1 MRFKELRIR
10 EAGPLKDK
18 KIDFHD
24 VNLIVGNN
32 EEGKTTLVDI
42 LIQALFGRKNPY
54 IKGLWNERFD
64 FDGRAD
70 AETEG
75 DPLSPEEMKFASL
88 FIIREGDMKWQGKS
102 AGKREM
108 LSKDMWNDD
117 IREVLYG
124 SDEVYSRIN
133 KKAVELMGVSQG
145 KGWMTKLLSNLQEL
159 ETVIDRETG
168 RAEEYKNNETLIAA
182 ARKKLDAAVKERDE
196 MTEARKVSASLA
208 GRNLIENFFQKTDDL
223 EKTSRVLGDLRK
235 TDLESIRREWE
246 ALEKSLGAIDRE
258 IAGFD
263 IGIASRETE
272 KKEKNTALLSLK
284 NKTEELRSA
293 LLELEMERKTKS
305 NEINTFEK
313 YSSREREN
321 ITGKSFQTF
330 RAALSVLS
338 AVFLSLAGAAGTL
351 AALLALEV
359 LPWQMSLIIPAAV
372 GGPCLIAGFV
382 FLLAGM
388 ARSKRVRRSLAE
400 LDARQEAFFRESRSS
415 SENLER
421 EIARTNKMIDDFRRE
436 ARELS
441 DAIAGIESGT
451 GTVELENRKKER
463 GSMAARIDELRRAHH
478 SLGDI
483 SRQLEKQDTLS
494 EKHVVLSQ
502 ELRAVSDKLKKKFG
516 TDSASFLKEEL
527 KKLIGETGG
536 REQENN
542 YNEQHFTKLLAD
554 IDQAA
559 GEISYKQRENERI
572 KAEVLTK
579 TGEALKDLS
588 KDVKKE
594 LFDAF
599 YSDAAA
605 LGLNGDL
612 FNIYALRGRVRE
624 LTGRVREDIRLGE
637 LFMKTLDRV
646 QSDTGALVDGVLRTD
661 EFRSAVGKLT
671 NGNYVSVGVRDE
683 DGDFR
688 FTLENAGGEIFA
700 FSSLSTGTR
709 NQVYFAVRLALAR
722 SLFRGQK
729 GVFILDD
736 AFLSFDE
743 ERRRSAAELLAQY
756 ASEGW
761 QIVYSSVNEKNM
773 QSVFEKVFGGK
784 LNKIVL

>member
-1 MRFKELRIR
+1 MRFKGLRVR
-10 EAGPLKDK
+10 EAGPLMDR
-18 KIDFHD
+18 KIDFKD

-42 LIQALFGRKNPY
+42 LIQALFGKKNPY
-54 IKGLWNERFD
+54 NKGLWNERFD
-64 FDGRAD
+64 FDGKVD
-70 AETEG
+70 PETEG
-75 DPLSPEEMKFASL
+75 EPLSAEEMKYASL

-102 AGKREM
+102 AGKKEM

-124 SDEVYSRIN
+124 SDEVYSKIN

-159 ETVIDRETG
+159 ETVIERETG

-223 EKTSRVLGDLRK
+223 DKTARALEDLRK
-235 TDLESIRREWE
+235 TDLEGVRREWE
-246 ALEKSLGAIDRE
+246 ALEKSLGALDRE
-258 IAGFD
+258 IAGSD
-263 IGIASRETE
+263 IGMASRETE
-272 KKEKNTALLSLK
+272 KKEKTAALQSLK

-293 LLELEMERKTKS
+293 LGELELERKTKAI
-305 NEINTFEK
+305 EKNTFEK
-313 YSSREREN
+313 YSALEREN
-321 ITGKSFQTF
+321 IAGKSFQAF
-330 RAALSVLS
+330 RAVLSVLS

-359 LPWQMSLIIPAAV
+359 LPWQMSLIIPAVV

-382 FLLAGM
+382 FLLTGI
-388 ARSKRVRRSLAE
+388 ARSKKVRRSLAE
-400 LDARQEAFFRESRSS
+400 LDARQEAFFREARSS

-421 EIARTNKMIDDFRRE
+421 EITRTNKMIDDFRRE

-441 DAIAGIESGT
+441 DAIAGIENGA
-451 GTVELENRKKER
+451 GAAELDKKKKER
-463 GSMAARIDELRRAHH
+463 GAMSARIDELKRVHH

-483 SRQLEKQDTLS
+483 NRQLEKQDALS
-494 EKHVVLSQ
+494 EKHEVLSQ
-502 ELRAVSDKLKKKFG
+502 ELRKTSEDLKKKFG

-536 REQENN
+536 QQAEKN
-542 YNEQHFTKLLAD
+542 YNEQHFMKLQAE
-554 IDQAA
+554 IDRTV
-559 GEISYKQRENERI
+559 GEMSHKQRENERI

-637 LFMKTLDRV
+637 LFMEALDRV

-661 EFRSAVGKLT
+661 EFRTAVGKLT
-671 NGNYVSVGVRDE
+671 NGNYASVSVRDE
-683 DGDFR
+683 DGDFH
-688 FTLENAGGEIFA
+688 FTLESSEGEPFA

-722 SLFRGQK
+722 SLFRGRK

-756 ASEGW
+756 AGEGW

-773 QSVFEKVFGGK
+773 ESVFEKVFGGK